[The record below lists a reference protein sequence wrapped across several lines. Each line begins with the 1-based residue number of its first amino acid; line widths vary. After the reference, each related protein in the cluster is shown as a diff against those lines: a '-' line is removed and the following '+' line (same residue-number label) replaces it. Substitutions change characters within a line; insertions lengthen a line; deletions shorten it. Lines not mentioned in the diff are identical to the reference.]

1 MLGRLGFLSRFG
13 FAGRLMAIVLFALI
27 ALWSVG
33 VGWVFVS
40 ESRDEIMSQ
49 LFPLPEQVTGIV
61 ELVETVE
68 PSRRPAVL
76 KAVSSENLRVTIAHE
91 RPRDSP
97 DTRRMPLVERFLGLY
112 LQALQPREVIAIGSR
127 NGFPRWRDWRLG
139 DYWRNMQRSLRFA
152 VSLRSGDY
160 LVFEALG
167 PIGRRLFGWPPG
179 FGVGVLGSLIG
190 MAAVIAIAR
199 EARPLRALS
208 DALGKFTGDTPG
220 PLMEPA
226 GAPEIRSLIISVN
239 DMRARISELV
249 RGRMLLLG
257 AISHDLKT
265 YITRLRLRAEQLPD
279 DSQRDK
285 AVRDLDEM
293 TRLLEDA
300 LAVAR
305 GGFAGAQR
313 QRIDLR
319 ALLSG
324 IVEDR
329 LMTGAGLRAELG
341 DAPIWI
347 SAEPVALRRLFGNL
361 IDNALN
367 FASHCVVRLRCG
379 SEAVVLVDDDGP
391 GIPEHARASVFDPFF
406 RLDPSRSRSTG
417 GSGLGLAIVKQIA
430 DAHGARISLATSPEG
445 GLRAIVA
452 FPLAAVQS

>member
-1 MLGRLGFLSRFG
+1 MLGRLGFT
-13 FAGRLMAIVLFALI
+13 GRLMAIVLFALI

-33 VGWVFVS
+33 VGLVFVS
-40 ESRDEIMSQ
+40 ELRDEIVSQ
-49 LFPLPEQVTGIV
+49 LFPLPEQVAGIV
-61 ELVETVE
+61 ELVETVG
-68 PSRRPAVL
+68 PSQRPAVMR
-76 KAVSSENLRVTIAHE
+76 AVSSENLRVTLAHE
-91 RPRDSP
+91 RPQDSP

-112 LQALQPREVIAIGSR
+112 LTALQPREVIAIGNRSSL
-127 NGFPRWRDWRLG
+127 PRWRDWHLG
-139 DYWRNMQRSLRFA
+139 DYWRNMQRSMRFA

-179 FGVGVLGSLIG
+179 FGIGVLGSLIG
-190 MAAVIAIAR
+190 MAAIIAIAR

-208 DALGKFTGDTPG
+208 DALGKFTGDAPG

-226 GAPEIRSLIISVN
+226 GAPEIRSLIVSVN

-265 YITRLRLRAEQLPD
+265 YITRLRLRIEQLPD
-279 DSQRDK
+279 EAQRDK
-285 AVRDLDEM
+285 AARDVDEM

-313 QRIDLR
+313 ERIDLR
-319 ALLSG
+319 ALLSD

-329 LMTGAGLRAELG
+329 LVTSTGLRAELG
-341 DAPIWI
+341 DAPLWV

-367 FASHCVVRLRCG
+367 FAPHCIVRLQRG
-379 SEAVVLVDDDGP
+379 GEAIVLVDDDGP

-430 DAHGARISLATSPEG
+430 DAHGARIALGTSPEG
-445 GLRAIVA
+445 GLRATVA
-452 FPLAAVQS
+452 FLPASA

>member
-1 MLGRLGFLSRFG
+1 MLGRLLSRFG
-13 FAGRLMAIVLFALI
+13 FTGRLMAIVLFALI

-40 ESRDEIMSQ
+40 ESREEIISQ
-49 LFPLPEQVTGIV
+49 LFPLPEQVAGIV
-61 ELVETVE
+61 ELVETVG
-68 PSRRPAVL
+68 PSQRPAVL
-76 KAVSSENLRVTIAHE
+76 KAVSSENLRVTLAHE
-91 RPRDSP
+91 RPQDSP

-112 LQALQPREVIAIGSR
+112 LTALQPREVIAIGNRS
-127 NGFPRWRDWRLG
+127 GFPRWRDWHLG
-139 DYWRNMQRSLRFA
+139 DYWRNMQRSMRFA
-152 VSLRSGDY
+152 VSLHSGDY

-179 FGVGVLGSLIG
+179 FGIGVLGSLIG

-208 DALGKFTGDTPG
+208 DALGKFTGDAPG

-226 GAPEIRSLIISVN
+226 GAPEIRSLIVSVN

-265 YITRLRLRAEQLPD
+265 YITRLRLRVEQLPD
-279 DSQRDK
+279 AAQRDK
-285 AVRDLDEM
+285 AARDLDEM

-305 GGFAGAQR
+305 GGFASAQR
-313 QRIDLR
+313 GRIDLR
-319 ALLSG
+319 ALLSD

-329 LMTGAGLRAELG
+329 LVTSTGLRAELG
-341 DAPIWI
+341 DAPLWI
-347 SAEPVALRRLFGNL
+347 SADPVALRRLFGNL

-367 FASHCVVRLRCG
+367 FASHCIVRLRRDG
-379 SEAVVLVDDDGP
+379 EAIVLVDDDGP
-391 GIPEHARASVFDPFF
+391 GIPEHARASVFEPFF

-430 DAHGARISLATSPEG
+430 DAHGARIALGTSPEG
-445 GLRAIVA
+445 GLRATVA
-452 FPLAAVQS
+452 FPLAAA

>member
-1 MLGRLGFLSRFG
+1 MLGRLG

-40 ESRDEIMSQ
+40 ESRDEIASQ

-61 ELVETVE
+61 ELIESVE
-68 PSRRPAVL
+68 PSQRPAVL
-76 KAVSSENLRVTIAHE
+76 KAVSSESLRATLTHE
-91 RPRDSP
+91 RPQDSP
-97 DTRRMPLVERFLGLY
+97 DTRRMPLVERFIGLY
-112 LQALQPREVIAIGSR
+112 LRALQPREVIAIGSR
-127 NGFPRWRDWRLG
+127 NGFPRWRDWHLG
-139 DYWRNMQRSLRFA
+139 DYWRNAQRSLRFA

-167 PIGRRLFGWPPG
+167 SIGRRLFGWPPG

-199 EARPLRALS
+199 EARPIRALS

-220 PLMEPA
+220 PVMQPA
-226 GAPEIRSLIISVN
+226 GAPEIRTLITAVN
-239 DMRARISELV
+239 EMRARISELV

-265 YITRLRLRAEQLPD
+265 YITRLRLRVEQLPD
-279 DSQRDK
+279 DTQRDK
-285 AVRDLDEM
+285 AARDLDEM

-300 LAVAR
+300 LAIAR
-305 GGFAGAQR
+305 GGFASAR
-313 QRIDLR
+313 RERIDLR
-319 ALLSG
+319 ALLSD

-329 LMTGAGLRAELG
+329 LMTGANLRAELG
-341 DAPIWI
+341 ENPLWVQ
-347 SAEPVALRRLFGNL
+347 AEPVALRRLFGNL

-367 FASHCVVRLRCG
+367 FAPHCLVRLRHNG
-379 SEAVVLVDDDGP
+379 EATVLIDDDGP
-391 GIPEHARASVFDPFF
+391 GVPEHARASVFDPFF
-406 RLDPSRSRSTG
+406 RLDVSRSRSTG

-430 DAHGARISLATSPEG
+430 DAHGARINLATSPEG

-452 FPLAAVQS
+452 FPPA

>member
-13 FAGRLMAIVLFALI
+13 FTGRLMAIVLFALI

-40 ESRDEIMSQ
+40 ESRDEIIGQ

-61 ELVETVE
+61 ELVEAVQ
-68 PSRRPAVL
+68 PAQRPAVL
-76 KAVSSENLRVTIAHE
+76 RAVSSENLRVTIAHE
-91 RPRDSP
+91 RPQDSP
-97 DTRRMPLVERFLGLY
+97 DTRRMPMVERFLELY
-112 LQALQPREVIAIGSR
+112 LTKLQPREVIAIGNR
-127 NGFPRWRDWRLG
+127 GGFPRWRDWHLG
-139 DYWRNMQRSLRFA
+139 DYWRKMDRSLHFA
-152 VSLRSGDY
+152 VALRSGDY

-167 PIGRRLFGWPPG
+167 SIGRRLFGWPPG
-179 FGVGVLGSLIG
+179 FGVGMLGSLIG

-208 DALGKFTGDTPG
+208 EALGKFTGDAPG

-226 GAPEIRSLIISVN
+226 GAPEIRSLIVSVN
-239 DMRARISELV
+239 EMRARISELV

-265 YITRLRLRAEQLPD
+265 YITRLRLRIEQLPD
-279 DSQRDK
+279 EAQRDK
-285 AVRDLDEM
+285 AARDLDEM

-305 GGFAGAQR
+305 GGFASAQR
-313 QRIDLR
+313 ERIDLR
-319 ALLSG
+319 ALLAG

-329 LMTGAGLRAELG
+329 LPAGAGLRAELG
-341 DAPIWI
+341 DAPLWV

-367 FASHCVVRLRCG
+367 FASHCVVRLRREG
-379 SEAVVLVDDDGP
+379 EATVFIDDDGP
-391 GIPEHARASVFDPFF
+391 GIPEHARAAVFDPFF

-430 DAHGARISLATSPEG
+430 DAHGARISLTPSPEG
-445 GLRAIVA
+445 GLRATVV
-452 FPLAAVQS
+452 FPIAAA